1 MNLEDIFSRLDTIHE
16 RDGQTDTGRQQVP
29 RLRIASLGKNITAT
43 VASLVDTYFRSSW
56 NWNVVLFTFKG
67 HIVQIHFH
75 PGSAVIFVFRAQAPI
90 SSSKEP
96 LQRGR

>member
-29 RLRIASLGKNITAT
+29 RLRIASLGKNLTAT

-56 NWNVVLFTFKG
+56 NWNVVLFRALNRKIFINNNNNNNTYFY
-67 HIVQIHFH
+67 
-75 PGSAVIFVFRAQAPI
+75 SAVR
-90 SSSKEP
+90 S
-96 LQRGR
+96 